1 MKIFLF
7 KTNLSHIQKICLAGL
22 FVALITVLQKVVAI
36 NYLAFAPFIRVSFGG
51 PALIIFASILLGP
64 IYGAFIGMASDLL
77 GYFVFDIKAFPFF
90 PQVTA
95 IYTLLGF
102 SAYFIFSLVQ
112 SIKNRKALS
121 IIEIA
126 TLSIIWVGVSL
137 YVILSNEIKLFSS
150 PSSTYPVSLLAKIL
164 VPSILGLMFVGIILF
179 SHLYKGKDDNPLM
192 SPLHVCFASFIC
204 DLFIIVIFGS
214 IMKAWAFGF
223 ATFLAIIL
231 CQAMVLFINVTLDT
245 LFICAFQ
252 RFTKKYF
259 VSDYGRREEN

>member
-1 MKIFLF
+1 MKISFF
-7 KTNLSHIQKICLAGL
+7 KTNLSQIQKICLAGL
-22 FVALITVLQKVVAI
+22 FISLIVILQKVVAI
-36 NYLAFAPFIRVSFGG
+36 NYLAFAPFVRISFGG

-64 IYGAFIGMASDLL
+64 IYGGIIGAASDLF
-77 GYFVFDIKAFPFF
+77 GYLVFDPRMYPPYLQI
-90 PQVTA
+90 TA
-95 IYTLLGF
+95 IYTLLGVASYFVF
-102 SAYFIFSLVQ
+102 SIVF

-121 IIEIA
+121 LIEII
-126 TLSIIWVGVSL
+126 TLAAIWLGVSL
-137 YVILSNEIKLFSS
+137 YVILSNQITLFT
-150 PSSTYPVSLLAKIL
+150 STYQVPLLSKIL
-164 VPSILGLMFVGIILF
+164 IPSILGLMFVGIILF
-179 SHLYKGKDDNPLM
+179 SHLYKGRDDHPLM
-192 SPLHVCFASFIC
+192 SPLHICFASFIC